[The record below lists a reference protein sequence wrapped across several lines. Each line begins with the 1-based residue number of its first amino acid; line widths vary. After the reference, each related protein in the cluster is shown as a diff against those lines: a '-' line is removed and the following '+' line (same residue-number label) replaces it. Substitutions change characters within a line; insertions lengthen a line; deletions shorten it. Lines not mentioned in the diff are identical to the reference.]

1 MKIFFA
7 ASIHGKHT
15 FLPNYKVIIDAVSEY
30 GHTVVADHLL
40 NSDASDETGYDV
52 AIIDSI
58 KKADVLFAE
67 VSHPSTS
74 VGYMISLAIQ
84 ASKPVVVFYSG
95 SEEPHLLKTLEK
107 TNDKIQV
114 IRYSAIDELKTE
126 IPYVLDFAAS
136 AQDVRFNFFISP
148 ELSSYLDWVSRQN
161 RTPRSVYLRQ
171 LIDNDMAKQGEFV
184 VSDQG

>member
-7 ASIHGKHT
+7 TSIHGKT
-15 FLPNYKVIIDAVSEY
+15 KFMKNYQAIIDSVSSY
-30 GHTVVADHLL
+30 GHVVLAEHIINGDTP
-40 NSDASDETGYDV
+40 DERGYDIS
-52 AIIDSI
+52 IIDSI

-67 VSHPSTS
+67 ISYPSVS
-74 VGYMISLAIQ
+74 VGYMISLAVQ

-107 TNDKIQV
+107 TNDKLQV
-114 IRYSAIDELKTE
+114 IRYSSIDELEIE

-148 ELSSYLDWVSRQN
+148 ELSTYMDWVAKHN
-161 RTPRSVYLRQ
+161 RTPRSVYLRD
-171 LIDNDMAKQGEFV
+171 LIDKDMAKQGEFV
-184 VSDQG
+184 AEPE